1 MQKADV
7 IIIGG
12 GQAGLAMSRVLQS
25 RGIDYLMV
33 ERGEVAERWR
43 SERWDSLR
51 LLTPNWMTRL
61 PGHRYEGPDQDGYM
75 SRKEVVSFLSGY
87 GETNNAPVL
96 TRTKVHRVAPN
107 SGGYEV
113 ATSSGIFTARSVV
126 LATGYCD
133 HAHVP
138 KFANSIP
145 DDVKQISPSDYKY
158 PGSLAPGATV
168 VVGASAT
175 GLQLADE
182 INASGRE
189 VTICVGR
196 HIRMPRS
203 YLGHDIMHW
212 LDCMGMLDQ
221 AWQEVPDI
229 DKARRQPS
237 LQLVGRP
244 DARDLSL
251 GDLSKSGVRIVGR
264 SLDADRR
271 GMRVSTD
278 LSMTVSLAEHKLSGL
293 LTRIDDFAQARG
305 IDIGGGHRPVP
316 LELTSP
322 TQTIDFKTE
331 NIGNII
337 WATGFKRDY
346 SWLHVPVLSDA
357 GELVHQ
363 GGITPSPGL
372 YALGLPFMRRRK
384 STFIDGV
391 GGDAKDLAPF
401 IEAHLNS
408 ATHRAA

>member
-1 MQKADV
+1 MQKTDV

-12 GQAGLAMSRVLQS
+12 GQAGLAMSRVLQT
-25 RGIDYLMV
+25 RGIDHLV
-33 ERGEVAERWR
+33 IERGEIAERWR

-75 SRKEVVSFLSGY
+75 SRNDVISFLSGY
-87 GETNNAPVL
+87 GERNSAPVL
-96 TRTKVHRVAPN
+96 TRTEVHRVVPM
-107 SGGYEV
+107 SGGYEA
-113 ATSSGIFTARSVV
+113 ATSSGVFTARAVV

-138 KFANSIP
+138 AFANSIP
-145 DDVKQISPSDYKY
+145 ESVKQISPSEYKN
-158 PGSLAPGATV
+158 PGCLDPGATII
-168 VVGASAT
+168 VGASAT

-182 INASGRE
+182 INTSGRE
-189 VTICVGR
+189 AIVCVGR
-196 HIRMPRS
+196 HIRMPRR

-221 AWQEVPDI
+221 TWKEVPDI

-251 GDLSKSGVRIVGR
+251 GDLAKSGVRIVGR
-264 SLDADRR
+264 SLDADRN
-271 GMRVSTD
+271 GMRLSTD

-293 LTRIDDFAQARG
+293 LSRIDNFARASG
-305 IDIGGGHRPVP
+305 IDTIDACRPVP
-316 LELTSP
+316 LALTSA
-322 TQTIDFKTE
+322 TQTVDFKSE
-331 NIGNII
+331 NIGNIV

-346 SWLHVPVLSDA
+346 NWLNVPVLSEA

-384 STFIDGV
+384 STFMDGV
-391 GGDAKDLAPF
+391 GADAIDLAHF
-401 IEAHLNS
+401 IEAHLSS
-408 ATHRAA
+408 ANHRAA